1 MAFKLRTKLLQ
12 HNPENPDGFSRNRFV
27 LSAGNGSMLFY
38 SLFHLTGY
46 TISRDENKKFWQW
59 GRKAPRHSD
68 RGVTP
73 GVETTTGQLG
83 GSFANDVGMAIALL
97 KLIITTSEKCTEL
110 ESSQK

>member
-1 MAFKLRTKLLQ
+1 MNNEHTGLSLWVAPMAFKLRTKLLH
-12 HNPENPDGFSRNRFV
+12 HNPENPDWFSRDRFV
-27 LSAGNGSMLFY
+27 LCAGNGSMLFY
-38 SLFHLTGY
+38 GLFHLTGY

-97 KLIITTSEKCTEL
+97 K
-110 ESSQK
+110 